1 MRLMI
6 EQDNTFSVDK
16 CHKYWPEVG
25 VTLTFGPITVENLR
39 EDKIEALNGLM
50 MRTLKVK
57 IVNVYLLLSEPQVCS
72 TR

>member
-1 MRLMI
+1 M
-6 EQDNTFSVDK
+6 DK

-57 IVNVYLLLSEPQVCS
+57 IVNVYFMLSEPQVCS